1 MGTAGQT
8 PRSCPYSLAVA
19 PAPYLEPP
27 CWSEPCCPPRR
38 AGGTTV
44 SSPPPSLGAKPSLP
58 EVTLG
63 GNRRVRPLRKGK
75 YPDEGPPQQA
85 ATPNHV
91 CVCWGSGSTV
101 SEAKQAGRPEF
112 HSGASG
118 RCLQQLPQP
127 HCRPHRGKHIWNRA
141 CEPRREGG
149 PTTTTSTTKT
159 LATSI
164 WGVGLSQR
172 ETLHL
177 ALDTRH
183 LLKQSLFAPFSRRE
197 D

>member
-1 MGTAGQT
+1 M
-8 PRSCPYSLAVA
+8 L
-19 PAPYLEPP
+19 PAPQGWGNN
-27 CWSEPCCPPRR
+27 CVIS
-38 AGGTTV
+38 
-44 SSPPPSLGAKPSLP
+44 PPSLGAKPSLP

-91 CVCWGSGSTV
+91 CVCWGSGGTG
-101 SEAKQAGRPEF
+101 SETKQARRPDF
-112 HSGASG
+112 HSGASR

-127 HCRPHRGKHIWNRA
+127 HCRLHRGKHIWNRA
-141 CEPRREGG
+141 CGPRREGG
-149 PTTTTSTTKT
+149 PTATTTKT